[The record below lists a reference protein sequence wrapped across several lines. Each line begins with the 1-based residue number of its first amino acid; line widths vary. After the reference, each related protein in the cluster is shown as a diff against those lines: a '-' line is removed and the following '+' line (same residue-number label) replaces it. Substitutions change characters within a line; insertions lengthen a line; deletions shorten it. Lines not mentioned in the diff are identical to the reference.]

1 MVRADNKEELTS
13 NSESRGAHIFLSYSR
28 ADAAVMKRVRK
39 ELDKYDITV
48 WTDEGLTPGTESWKT
63 TIEEAI
69 RSATGMVVIL
79 SPRSYKSKWVKREL
93 GYAIAQGV
101 KIYPILASGDESN
114 AIPIE
119 LINSQW
125 TDIREK
131 SNAADQVEKLVNA
144 IKGGT
149 DIEVESSLKLPFK
162 LRAQKFIRKYGWIIA
177 TISVIIT
184 VLAVTYQFG
193 DYPTI
198 SAIFVS
204 PTNANTLIETP
215 TETLEPPTTTNSPSP
230 SSTDIPTLTLVFSA
244 TPTTTGTITQT
255 LTSTLTPSLTMT
267 PAVTLPAIVEADC
280 VPKGTLRQKAYVV
293 EAIDGATLKVRIAG
307 DIFLVQYLGIS
318 VPEKED
324 YFGIYAHYK
333 SVELVVDQWVT
344 LVSGK
349 NGQDA
354 NEYLQR
360 YVFVGNTFVNHEL
373 IRQGFAYAEH
383 GTSAGTCS
391 DIFEYA
397 QNQAQLSPAGMWKP
411 TNTPWPSPAP
421 GEPPC
426 TCWADTRNCD
436 TFRTQSEAQACF
448 EYCQGL
454 GNGDVHNLDDGDN
467 WACESLP

>member
-1 MVRADNKEELTS
+1 MPN
-13 NSESRGAHIFLSYSR
+13 NESDGGHIFLSYSR
-28 ADAAVMKRVRK
+28 ADVSVMNRVRNVL
-39 ELDKYDITV
+39 ENHAIAV

-79 SPRSYKSKWVKREL
+79 SPHSYKSKWVKREL

-101 KIYPILASGDESN
+101 RIFPILADGDESN

-125 TDIREK
+125 VDIRGK
-131 SNAADQVEKLVNA
+131 PNAADRLEKLVTA
-144 IKGGT
+144 IKGNLEL
-149 DIEVESSLKLPFK
+149 DVEPPLKPSK
-162 LRAQKFIRKYGWIIA
+162 KIRAQKFIKGYGWPIA
-177 TISVIIT
+177 LVSVIII
-184 VLAVTYQFG
+184 VLVALYQIG
-193 DYPTI
+193 GYSKL
-198 SAIFVS
+198 SAIYVS
-204 PTNANTLIETP
+204 PTYTKTLTDTP
-215 TETLEPPTTTNSPSP
+215 TETLEPISATNSPSP
-230 SSTDIPTLTLVFSA
+230 SSTDSPTLTADFTTS
-244 TPTTTGTITQT
+244 PTKMGTITQT
-255 LTSTLTPSLTMT
+255 QTSTLTPSLTMI

-307 DIFLVQYLGIS
+307 DIFLVQYLGLS

-344 LVSGK
+344 LVSGQ

-354 NEYLQR
+354 GEYLQR
-360 YVFVGNTFVNHEL
+360 YLFVGDTFVNHEL
-373 IRQGFAYAEH
+373 IRQGFAYAES
-383 GTSAGTCS
+383 GTPADACADT
-391 DIFEYA
+391 FEHA

-426 TCWADTRNCD
+426 TCWADSRNCD
-436 TFRTQSEAQACF
+436 SFRTQSEAQACF
-448 EYCQGL
+448 EYCMGL
-454 GNGDVHNLDDGDN
+454 GAGDIHNLDDGDN
-467 WACESLP
+467 RACESLP

>member
-1 MVRADNKEELTS
+1 MKLPN
-13 NSESRGAHIFLSYSR
+13 NESDGGQIFLSYSR

-39 ELDKYDITV
+39 VLNKHDIKV
-48 WTDEGLTPGTESWKT
+48 WTDEGLSPGTESWKT

-93 GYAIAQGV
+93 GYAIAQGL
-101 KIYPILASGDESN
+101 KIFPILASGDESN

-125 TDIREK
+125 ADIREK
-131 SNAADQVEKLVNA
+131 SNAADQLEKLVTA
-144 IKGGT
+144 IKEGT
-149 DIEVESSLKLPFK
+149 DLEAELPLKPTIKF
-162 LRAQKFIRKYGWIIA
+162 RAQKLIRKYGWGIA
-177 TISVIIT
+177 VAGVIIFG
-184 VLAVTYQFG
+184 LAVLYQIG
-193 DYPTI
+193 VYPTI
-198 SAIFVS
+198 QAIFAS
-204 PTNANTLIETP
+204 PTYTISLTETP
-215 TETLEPPTTTNSPSP
+215 TETLEPSTTTNSSSP
-230 SSTDIPTLTLVFSA
+230 SSTELPTQTAVFTA

-267 PAVTLPAIVEADC
+267 PAVTLPVIVEANC

-293 EAIDGATLKVRIAG
+293 EAIDSATLKVRIAG
-307 DIFLVQYLGIS
+307 DVYHVRYLGVG
-318 VPEKED
+318 VPEKD
-324 YFGIYAHYK
+324 AYFGIYSHYK

-344 LVSGK
+344 LVSGQ
-349 NGQDA
+349 NGQDTD
-354 NEYLQR
+354 EYLQR
-360 YVFVGNTFVNHEL
+360 YVFVGDIFVNHEL
-373 IRQGFAYAEH
+373 IRQGFAYAES
-383 GTSAGTCS
+383 GTSAGACS
-391 DIFEYA
+391 ENFEHA

-426 TCWADTRNCD
+426 TCWGDTRNCD
-436 TFRTQSEAQACF
+436 SFRTQPEAQACF

-467 WACESLP
+467 WACENLP